1 MATATVDCPYC
12 KRPGAKQMVNK
23 RGYRVVK
30 CENCGGWGTLGKA
43 TEEEKA
49 QYEAEK
55 QAREENASKKP
66 AARSRGRA
74 TGNSSQSSEQ
84 RRAEKR
90 EPAREPERNVPAH
103 PKPYE
108 PERKSKSFWDRI
120 RDAW

>member
-1 MATATVDCPYC
+1 MATAMVDCPYC
-12 KRPGAKQMVNK
+12 KRPGAKQMVNR

-30 CENCGGWGTLGKA
+30 CNECGGWGTLGKA
-43 TEEEKA
+43 TDEEKA

-55 QAREENASKKP
+55 QAREEKSGNKP

-74 TGNSSQSSEQ
+74 AGNSAQRRKQ

-90 EPAREPERNVPAH
+90 EPVREPERNIPA

-108 PERKSKSFWDRI
+108 PERKPKSFWDRI